1 MAENKSLEDLLAET
15 EQKIM
20 NNSFNKQFTLTY
32 DGEDYDF
39 ILKPLSQNDF
49 LNIYQRNQNNIA
61 KLNEAIIN
69 KCLITDEGKPYPK
82 ELVRV
87 LIDKMPAGFASDVTK
102 RVYEISGIQTNPEDL
117 EQAKSFLNNTSK
129 L

>member
-49 LNIYQRNQNNIA
+49 LNIYQKNQNNIA

-82 ELVRV
+82 ELVKV

-117 EQAKSFLNNTSK
+117 EQAKSFLNTTS
-129 L
+129 

>member
-49 LNIYQRNQNNIA
+49 LNIYQKNQNNIA
-61 KLNEAIIN
+61 KLNEAILN
-69 KCLITDEGKPYPK
+69 KCLITNEGKPYPK
-82 ELVRV
+82 ELVKV

>member
-1 MAENKSLEDLLAET
+1 MNENKSLEELLAET

-20 NNSFNKQFTLTY
+20 NNEFQKQFTLTY

-49 LNIYQRNQNNIA
+49 LSIYQRNQGNIA
-61 KLNEAIIN
+61 KLNEAIIK
-69 KCLITDEGKPYPK
+69 KCLITEQGEPYPAK
-82 ELVRV
+82 LVKI

-102 RVYEISGIQTNPEDL
+102 RVYEISGIQTTPEDL
-117 EQAKSFLNNTSK
+117 EEAKSFLNQTP
-129 L
+129 